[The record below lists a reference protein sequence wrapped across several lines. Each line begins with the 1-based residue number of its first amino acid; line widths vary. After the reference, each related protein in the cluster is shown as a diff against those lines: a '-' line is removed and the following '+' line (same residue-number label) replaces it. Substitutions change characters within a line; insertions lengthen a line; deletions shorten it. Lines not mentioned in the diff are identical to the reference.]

1 MDRRRDLAKV
11 ARPTRAAGARSPI
24 MARMDED
31 THTHTT
37 GPASDAARRTYDRTH
52 DRERRQARLVLAG
65 RAESAAD
72 LAMLIDALG
81 LDPREDHDP
90 SERRE

>member
-1 MDRRRDLAKV
+1 MN
-11 ARPTRAAGARSPI
+11 
-24 MARMDED
+24 ED
-31 THTHTT
+31 THTT
-37 GPASDAARRTYDRTH
+37 GPAPDAARHTH
-52 DRERRQARLVLAG
+52 DRERRRARLVLAG
-65 RAESAAD
+65 RAESAED

>member
-1 MDRRRDLAKV
+1 MSRRRDLAGV
-11 ARPTRAAGARSPI
+11 TRPTRAGGARSPI

-31 THTHTT
+31 LHTT
-37 GPASDAARRTYDRTH
+37 GPAPDAARRTH

>member
-1 MDRRRDLAKV
+1 MRRRRDPAGV
-11 ARPTRAAGARSPI
+11 TRPTRAEGVRSPI

-31 THTHTT
+31 IHTT
-37 GPASDAARRTYDRTH
+37 GPAPDAARRTH
-52 DRERRQARLVLAG
+52 DRERRRARLVLAG

-81 LDPREDHDP
+81 LDPREDHES